1 MYQLVAHKDTGLG
14 VTTAL
19 SVTFHVA
26 AFAFLVW
33 WQQLMPNLGPVQT
46 TYYVDV
52 VNLPVA
58 DPRAGSPTQTGNEE
72 KSAPPPPAPPV
83 MTSPAAPTKPVPG
96 KRPSPVPVA
105 ESAAFQERMAK
116 LEGKV
121 DAQRQ
126 AAAFE
131 TLRKKVAARGRVGM
145 PRGTGT
151 EAGSDYTAYLHS
163 RLKDAF
169 RETISFQSKN
179 PFVMVRLTIDGDG
192 RIIRT
197 RFEKSSGDK
206 VFELSVTRAITLAEQ
221 TIVPPPGRTVF
232 EGAFV
237 FKPQGVSQQ

>member
-1 MYQLVAHKDTGLG
+1 MQQLTRHNDAGLG
-14 VTTAL
+14 VSITM
-19 SVTFHVA
+19 SVMFHVA
-26 AFAFLVW
+26 AFAFLIW
-33 WQQLMPNLGPVQT
+33 WQQLMPDLGPVQT

-58 DPRAGSPTQTGNEE
+58 DPRSGSPTQTGNE
-72 KSAPPPPAPPV
+72 AVPAPQTPAPEA
-83 MTSPAAPTKPVPG
+83 MAAPAAPAKPA
-96 KRPSPVPVA
+96 PSKKTAPA
-105 ESAAFQERMAK
+105 SDSAAFQERLAK
-116 LEGKV
+116 LEGKA

-131 TLRKKVAARGRVGM
+131 ALRKKVAAQGRVGM

-151 EAGSDYTAYLHS
+151 ESGSDYTAYLHS

-169 RETISFQSKN
+169 RETISYQSKN
-179 PFVMVRLTIDGDG
+179 PYVMVRLTIDGEG
-192 RIIRT
+192 RIIRS

-221 TIVPPPGRTVF
+221 SIVAPPNRSVY

-237 FKPQGVSQQ
+237 FKPQGVTQR